1 MSVLFFANIC
11 SRSTSKG
18 TLEPVL
24 QLSIDWRLQVYIW
37 GWICLLFRLFEF
49 NLDFFSQQWR
59 RRRWRRRHIASLS
72 NALLGQYFDWCY
84 QRGREKNQLAEGFIS
99 SVNAGNLPP
108 RSGMNSSPFPFLVSP
123 CRVKAI
129 AAPQGVAAAPAA
141 ASVLK
146 SKSRFRWNFSTL
158 VRQSVSLLKAAET
171 EEDS

>member
-108 RSGMNSSPFPFLVSP
+108 FRDELLSLSLPRFPLSRKSDSSTTRSSGSTSS
-123 CRVKAI
+123 
-129 AAPQGVAAAPAA
+129 
-141 ASVLK
+141 
-146 SKSRFRWNFSTL
+146 SKC
-158 VRQSVSLLKAAET
+158 VEK
-171 EEDS
+171 

>member
-1 MSVLFFANIC
+1 MLPE
-11 SRSTSKG
+11 RK
-18 TLEPVL
+18 
-24 QLSIDWRLQVYIW
+24 
-37 GWICLLFRLFEF
+37 
-49 NLDFFSQQWR
+49 
-59 RRRWRRRHIASLS
+59 
-72 NALLGQYFDWCY
+72 
-84 QRGREKNQLAEGFIS
+84 REKPVGRGIYIVSQRRQ
-99 SVNAGNLPP
+99 PP
-108 RSGMNSSPFPFLVSP
+108 PLSGMNSSPFPFLVSP